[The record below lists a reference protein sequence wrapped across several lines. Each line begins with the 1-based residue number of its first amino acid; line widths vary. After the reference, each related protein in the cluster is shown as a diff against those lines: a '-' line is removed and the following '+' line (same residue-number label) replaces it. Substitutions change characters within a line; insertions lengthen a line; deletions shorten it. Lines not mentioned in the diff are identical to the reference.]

1 MSIKRVAE
9 ERAASLPES
18 FHVERKELFTRE
30 MAVRAFEQVPD
41 VSRVKKSYF
50 FAALTGLEV
59 HLPHQIREVLI
70 SRGLC
75 PVTECGYGDWIQ
87 KIVQQASFPLQH
99 DVLEKMFKSIVAEI
113 QTHINQA
120 KQSLHPTFTEEDEK
134 QELTVSKKL
143 RNDIGLSSVKCL
155 ASALS
160 EEDRSAGIQAAA
172 SQNAIE
178 VIKAFLESGPCPAEI
193 KKQLFVWSIQQGCLE
208 IFSMFS
214 PVLCAT
220 RESRTEAMLIACDS
234 YQKDMLKN
242 ILLLGPVSERERQK
256 VIDKFSKDQDMIKI
270 LSVSRSRLL

>member
-1 MSIKRVAE
+1 MSIKRVSE
-9 ERAASLPES
+9 ERAGFLPES
-18 FHVERKELFTRE
+18 FHMERKELITRE
-30 MAVRAFEQVPD
+30 MAARAFEQVPD

-59 HLPHQIREVLI
+59 HMPHQIREVLI

-75 PVTECGYGDWIQ
+75 PITECGYGDWIQ

-193 KKQLFVWSIQQGCLE
+193 KKQLFVW
-208 IFSMFS
+208 
-214 PVLCAT
+214 
-220 RESRTEAMLIACDS
+220 
-234 YQKDMLKN
+234 
-242 ILLLGPVSERERQK
+242 
-256 VIDKFSKDQDMIKI
+256 
-270 LSVSRSRLL
+270 